1 MISDESTQLKI
12 AIIVPYRDLHPA
24 QKRAEHLK
32 KFIAYMGPFMEK
44 AISQFSSKTIK
55 WIIWKPTFHQCIA

>member
-1 MISDESTQLKI
+1 MSDESTQLKI

-44 AISQFSSKTIK
+44 AINHFGSNTK
-55 WIIWKPTFHQCIA
+55 FHIFIVD